1 MLTPKHRPMPHAQ
14 DKVTQKTPDDAMQK
28 EATQRLE
35 CNKLQQEH
43 KYAYN
48 TALCK
53 CFNLALH
60 PMLMHAPSPYSLDLS
75 VTSPLMRDRERVDD
89 LRRSAPSLA
98 FRVFVRLSTG
108 LSSSSDSSTV
118 NRSGDGS
125 LHE

>member
-1 MLTPKHRPMPHAQ
+1 MPHAQ

-35 CNKLQQEH
+35 CNKLPTGAQERLQH
-43 KYAYN
+43 R
-48 TALCK
+48 
-53 CFNLALH
+53 
-60 PMLMHAPSPYSLDLS
+60 PMQMFQSSPPSDADACTLFPYSLDLS
-75 VTSPLMRDRERVDD
+75 VTSPFMRDRERVDD

-98 FRVFVRLSTG
+98 FRDFARLSTG